1 MQVRPLPRRTGRAA
15 GPSDGPRVLVVA
27 PLYHTD
33 RGGLGRQAV
42 LLTERLAALG
52 ARATVVTRRM
62 TGLPPRAWSPDVRRV
77 EVAAGREGVHN
88 YEAPTLENLVTSLRF
103 SAGLAAALVRERRAF
118 DVVHVHGASVPL
130 VVALPVARGLGKR
143 VVAKVAALG
152 QGVEAGDLRRRYG
165 PLGRGLAWWL
175 SGVDAWVATTAEIAA
190 ALEGEGYSAAR
201 VARVPNF
208 VDTDLFRPAAAG
220 ERAALR
226 AALGLGPGPVV
237 VHSGRLTARKNVD
250 LLLEAF
256 ARAAARSA
264 ALTGG
269 ARPTLVLLGDGP
281 LRQALEA
288 HAARPDLAGLVRFEG
303 FREDVPRWL
312 AAADVLALP
321 SRLEGFPNA
330 LLEGMA
336 AGLPAVA
343 TSIGGCREAITDG
356 EEGLL
361 VAPDDAAALE
371 AGLARLLGDAALR
384 ARLGAAAAR
393 AVAARFTLDAVA
405 PRYLELYRR
414 LLDAGP

>member
-1 MQVRPLPRRTGRAA
+1 MQVRPLPRRTAPDGPRA
-15 GPSDGPRVLVVA
+15 GPRVLVVA

-52 ARATVVTRRM
+52 ARPTVVTRRM

-190 ALEGEGYSAAR
+190 ALEGEGYPAAR

-208 VDTDLFRPAAAG
+208 VDTDLFRPAPAG

-256 ARAAARSA
+256 ARAAAREGA
-264 ALTGG
+264 RAGG
-269 ARPTLVLLGDGP
+269 AARPMLVLLGDGP
-281 LRQALEA
+281 LRPALEA
-288 HAARPDLAGLVRFEG
+288 RAARPDLAGLVRFEG

-393 AVAARFTLDAVA
+393 AVAERFTLDAVA

-414 LLDAGP
+414 LLDGP